1 MNFLPTDI
9 ENIISKY
16 QVETTHLINFEII
29 KNQLKTTLKNR
40 SIQVEYYIS
49 KNSNTLE
56 MWCYN
61 NLKEEEKVTC
71 VELVDNK
78 VYIYTEM

>member
-16 QVETTHLINFEII
+16 QVEMIHLFNFEII
-29 KNQLKTTLKNR
+29 KKQLKTTLENR
-40 SIQVEYYIS
+40 SKQVEYYIS

-61 NLKEEEKVTC
+61 NVKEEEKVTC
-71 VELVDNK
+71 VELVDDK